1 MLQHKQIHIKNY
13 ASISKGVYIKYLQ
26 KKLYSSFH
34 GVILSGFTFESSSR
48 LEEQTYNEE
57 QN

>member
-13 ASISKGVYIKYLQ
+13 ASISKGVYIKCLQ

-48 LEEQTYNEE
+48 LEEQTYN
-57 QN
+57 